1 MRPRAV
7 LFDLDGTLVDSA
19 PDLAAAANRMRAAFD
34 LPPLPVARIADFV
47 GKGIPMLV
55 RRALV
60 DDLAGDADAALA
72 SRALPCSYE
81 SFYAEES
88 GRGSVVYD
96 GVREG
101 LAMLRDAGVPLG
113 VVTNK
118 SGRFT
123 TDLLRQLD
131 LLEPFGVVVS
141 GDTLPSRKPDPA
153 PVLHAAAQLGATAS
167 ATVMIGDS
175 ANDVAAARAAR
186 VPVWCVDYGYREGES
201 VASLGADR
209 IVASVREAAAA
220 LLALPA

>member
-1 MRPRAV
+1 V
-7 LFDLDGTLVDSA
+7 LFDLDGTLVHSA

-60 DDLAGDADAALA
+60 DDLGGDADPELAA
-72 SRALPCSYE
+72 RALPVYE

-88 GRGSVVYD
+88 GRGSVVYE

-101 LAMLRDAGVPLG
+101 LAMLREAGVPLG

-141 GDTLPSRKPDPA
+141 GDTLASRKPDPA
-153 PVLHAAAQLGATAS
+153 PVLHAATQLGATAS

-186 VPVWCVDYGYREGES
+186 VAVWCVDYGYREGES

-209 IVASVREAAAA
+209 VVASVSEAAAA
-220 LLALPA
+220 LLALPD

>member
-19 PDLAAAANRMRAAFD
+19 PDLAAAANRMRAVFD
-34 LPPLPVARIADFV
+34 LAPLQVSRIADFV

-60 DDLAGDADAALA
+60 DDLAGAADADLAA
-72 SRALPCSYE
+72 RALPLYE

-88 GRGSVVYD
+88 GRGSAVYE

-101 LAMLRDAGVPLG
+101 LAMLRDAGVALG

-153 PVLHAAAQLGATAS
+153 PILHAAERLGAAPG
-167 ATVMIGDS
+167 ATLMLGDS

-186 VPVWCVDYGYREGES
+186 VPVWCVDYGYREGATVE
-201 VASLGADR
+201 SLGADR
-209 IVASVREAAAA
+209 IVASVRDAAAA
-220 LLALPA
+220 LLAP